1 MNDNRIIAEFL
12 SLTEPT
18 AEQKEK
24 LESFLKNKY
33 NRLAEVKWVKDET
46 VKKGFILKAL
56 NEVYDNTPEGF
67 IRELKFVAES
77 ADKSSDD

>member
-46 VKKGFILKAL
+46 VKKGFKRGLRQHSRGVYTGI
-56 NEVYDNTPEGF
+56 EV
-67 IRELKFVAES
+67 RR
-77 ADKSSDD
+77 

>member
-46 VKKGFILKAL
+46 VKKAL
-56 NEVYDNTPEGF
+56 F
-67 IRELKFVAES
+67 
-77 ADKSSDD
+77 